1 METMTKSPQL
11 KSIHC
16 THHVLQIV
24 HCSKAHQVHRKFFER
39 SCEIPQ
45 ASQREQG
52 PELEWSRTGRRMPQR
67 MGLASYKPQTM
78 VGIIGQDV
86 HVQVLVMDGLFA
98 NEHSWK
104 AVRTTLA
111 YACLRH

>member
-1 METMTKSPQL
+1 
-11 KSIHC
+11 
-16 THHVLQIV
+16 
-24 HCSKAHQVHRKFFER
+24 
-39 SCEIPQ
+39 
-45 ASQREQG
+45 
-52 PELEWSRTGRRMPQR
+52 

-86 HVQVLVMDGLFA
+86 HVQVLVMNGLFA